1 MPSLTYQF
9 QQTSPG
15 VVILHVDLEMFGQII
30 DPFAQDGD
38 LNLGR
43 RRIRIMSLVFLDDD
57 LLPLWQ

>member
-1 MPSLTYQF
+1 M
-9 QQTSPG
+9 
-15 VVILHVDLEMFGQII
+15 VIFHMDLEMFGQII

-43 RRIRIMSLVFLDDD
+43 PRIRIMPLVLLDDD